1 MKQSKADRIEK
12 IWRKLFY
19 RFLFGGISKIYWRTI
34 LGRDYRELM
43 PKLLCVLDL
52 TRDRS
57 NTDEENPGIVRLRD
71 ILYLLL
77 VRGIARHNET
87 CLRGK
92 LVDLETLERIVS

>member
-1 MKQSKADRIEK
+1 MKKNSWIEK
-12 IWRKLFY
+12 LWRKIFY
-19 RFLFGGISKIYWRTI
+19 RFLYRTISKIYWRTI

-52 TRDRS
+52 TRDQS
-57 NTDEENPGIVRLRD
+57 NIGEESPAIVRLRD

-92 LVDLETLERIVS
+92 LVDLETLERTVS